1 MRMFKSCLALWL
13 LTSAVAFAQDKKTG
27 NPQPA
32 RVNHDT
38 PYKLG
43 PDSKKQDGV
52 PQGALSEK
60 RVFKSKVYNNTERDY
75 WVYLP
80 AGLDKSKPAKLM
92 VFMDGANYANPNGPC
107 RVPYVFDN
115 LMHRK
120 ELPHIVGVFIQP
132 GVPLDNDG
140 NRVTEQGRRNGQRSL
155 EYDTLSPKYAEF
167 LEKDMLP
174 KVEKDFEIKFSTNP
188 DDRAVCGISSGGIC
202 AFTVAWERPDLFR
215 KVLSHVG
222 SFTNIRGGHVYHDV
236 VRRSANSPKPLR
248 VFLQDG
254 SNDLDNQFGNWPLA
268 NQSMAASLKFAKYDY
283 RFEYGTGA
291 HSLAHGAAIMPES
304 LKWLW
309 REDKK

>member
-1 MRMFKSCLALWL
+1 MIFSTTRTPMACLALWL
-13 LTSAVAFAQDKKTG
+13 LTSTTLLAQEQK
-27 NPQPA
+27 QPSPP
-32 RVNHDT
+32 RVNHDA

-43 PDSKKQDGV
+43 PDAKKQDGV
-52 PQGALSEK
+52 PAGTLSEK
-60 RVFKSKVYNNTERDY
+60 RVMKSKVYNNTERDY

-92 VFMDGANYANPNGPC
+92 VFMDGANYANPKGPC
-107 RVPYVFDN
+107 PVPNMFDN

-140 NRVTEQGRRNGQRSL
+140 NRVTTRHNQRSI

-167 LEKDMLP
+167 LEKEMLP
-174 KVEKDFEIKFSTNP
+174 RVEKDFEIKFSTNP

-202 AFTVAWERPDLFR
+202 AFTLAWERPDLFR

-222 SFTNIRGGHVYHDV
+222 SFTNIRGGHVYHDL
-236 VRRSANSPKPLR
+236 VRKSASSPKPLR

-254 SNDLDNQFGNWPLA
+254 SNDLDNGAGNWPLA
-268 NQSMAASLKFAKYDY
+268 NQQMAASLKFAKYDY

-291 HSLAHGAAIMPES
+291 HSLAHGASIMPES

-309 REDKK
+309 REEKK